1 MVTLATQLH
10 AGRVTATRPST
21 LSGTART
28 GARRAPSVPSR
39 WTSPACGDR
48 PGRVPA
54 STNENVTT
62 EPLLELMTD
71 IGAADL
77 LE

>member
-1 MVTLATQLH
+1 
-10 AGRVTATRPST
+10 
-21 LSGTART
+21 
-28 GARRAPSVPSR
+28 
-39 WTSPACGDR
+39 
-48 PGRVPA
+48 VPA